1 MIAQHDHTA
10 FYGDILGGVPS
21 LEKGAAIHTSTLES
35 SRVETQGDG
44 QVFAQILPTVRG
56 VYPVIAIDHE
66 GAKDGGRDLRARER
80 Y

>member
-10 FYGDILGGVPS
+10 FYGDILSGFPS
-21 LEKGAAIHTSTLES
+21 LEKRAAIHTSTLEG
-35 SRVETQGDG
+35 SRVEAQGDG
-44 QVFAQILPTVRG
+44 QVIAQILPAVRG

-66 GAKDGGRDLRARER
+66 GAEDWGRDLRARER